1 MLGLR
6 QKFIS
11 GLLFLEFPKINFSFV
26 LSLYVKT
33 LDTTFSLKIS
43 GILKFTLLVWLWNN
57 IYIHFYKLQDYFWKK
72 QKTKLTSGFQNFF
85 LRHKMLP
92 SNLIVLVEAQNMKHI
107 KCLIYLANNREAAHE
122 TLAILDFK
130 ICTVFLFLFFFFK
143 NFSFFLFDC
152 MGFPFCSCGERG
164 LLFCCDMQA

>member
-1 MLGLR
+1 
-6 QKFIS
+6 
-11 GLLFLEFPKINFSFV
+11 
-26 LSLYVKT
+26 
-33 LDTTFSLKIS
+33 
-43 GILKFTLLVWLWNN
+43 
-57 IYIHFYKLQDYFWKK
+57 
-72 QKTKLTSGFQNFF
+72 
-85 LRHKMLP
+85 MLP

-122 TLAILDFK
+122 TLAILEFT
-130 ICTVFLFLFFFFK
+130 IGTVFLFLFFFFK